1 MYEDANCSKRVAAAC
16 DERPMVITYGCE
28 LEWSDIDRSIDI
40 PEDLGSW
47 EGPKIA
53 GRYMGSEIDIVN
65 TKGQWW
71 GAAVDPLAIT
81 CPVGGEIHTV
91 PSPSIQS
98 QFCRILRLMD
108 IFPKLGVACPNHGH
122 IHVGIPELK
131 TNLELLKNF
140 FKYLERNENY
150 IIANCSGFDEDEHD
164 KVVRADLPEWAKKY
178 FIIGDAK
185 HINPELYQAI
195 EASETIEEAM
205 HYIRTIECLDWD
217 WCTQEFYET
226 GGSHRTAVNMFNLT
240 KGNTIEFRVF
250 RASLNPVEIWSCL
263 SFVQEVVCEALKG
276 EKGMSVP
283 EIIQV
288 RRYQFPKLNFDEKLA
303 QSWVESR
310 HRKGR
315 CGPFKKSFS
324 SADIITEDPI
334 ILQEEISAS
343 DSGIASILA
352 MCTIYVDGRDP
363 FQEITSRDLKPI
375 CEDVID
381 VTPVKDLG
389 LAPRPTV
396 EKAIPS
402 RG

>member
-1 MYEDANCSKRVAAAC
+1 MYENNVKTVKAAECSAV
-16 DERPMVITYGCE
+16 EVPEITYGCE

-40 PEDLGSW
+40 PEELGSW

-65 TKGQWW
+65 TKGMWA
-71 GAAVDPLAIT
+71 GIAVDPLAIT

-108 IFPKLGVACPNHGH
+108 IFPKIGVACPNHGH
-122 IHVGIPELK
+122 IHVGIPALK
-131 TNLELLKNF
+131 TNLDALKNF
-140 FKYLERNENY
+140 FRYLEKNENY

-164 KVVRADLPEWAKKY
+164 RVVKADIPEWAKKY

-185 HINPELYQAI
+185 HINLELYKAI

-205 HYIRTIECLDWD
+205 EWIRKIECYDWD

-226 GGSHRTAVNMFNLT
+226 NNSHRTAVNMFNLT

-263 SFVQEVVCEALKG
+263 TFTEAVVHEALLG
-276 EKGMSVP
+276 EKGLSVP
-283 EIIQV
+283 ELIQTH
-288 RRYQFPKLNFDEKLA
+288 RYQFPRLNFDEKLA

-334 ILQEEISAS
+334 ISQEEISAS

-363 FQEITSRDLKPI
+363 FEEIRSRDLKPVYDETEESI
-375 CEDVID
+375 
-381 VTPVKDLG
+381 PVKDLEF
-389 LAPRPTV
+389 AARPTTD
-396 EKAIPS
+396 
-402 RG
+402 R